1 MLIALFILSL
11 LGAGAY
17 GIISNDEFGFVED
30 VIEEPV
36 RAERALMIMHRINRL
51 GDQFEQ
57 QRGAAA
63 AAFAETNKRHN
74 TNAKDYEIV
83 FDKLWQA
90 RAETLTLYRIDVFQ
104 LRATMTRREWQD
116 AFEARR
122 TAE

>member
-17 GIISNDEFGFVED
+17 GIISTDEFDYVED
-30 VIEEPV
+30 VIEEPA

-57 QRGAAA
+57 QRDTAA
-63 AAFAETNKRHN
+63 AAFAEANRRHAA
-74 TNAKDYEIV
+74 TADDYELI
-83 FDKLWQA
+83 FDKLWRS
-90 RAETLTLYRIDVFQ
+90 RAETLTLYRVDVFQ
-104 LRATMTRREWQD
+104 LRETMTRNEWQE

-122 TAE
+122 TAR